1 MSKQRKNCRGA
12 ISFILPVSQLTEN
25 IVYKMHI
32 TLFSVLSTPVI
43 LAEIIAETYQG
54 VSFTRVRWDLLYY
67 AIISKSPEAGF
78 GWEYVGI

>member
-1 MSKQRKNCRGA
+1 MVNP
-12 ISFILPVSQLTEN
+12 ISGRNLTARDRYAGFKDIHLPD
-25 IVYKMHI
+25 I
-32 TLFSVLSTPVI
+32 TGFLAFDMYRI
-43 LAEIIAETYQG
+43 IAEIIAETYQG